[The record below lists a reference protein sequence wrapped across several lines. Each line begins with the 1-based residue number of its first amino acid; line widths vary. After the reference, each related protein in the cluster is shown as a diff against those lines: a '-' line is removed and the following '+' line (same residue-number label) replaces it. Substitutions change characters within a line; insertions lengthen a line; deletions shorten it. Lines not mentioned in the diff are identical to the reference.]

1 MDVPKRSDSPLGG
14 MRRKLGRQE
23 AEREQR
29 KRTRSLDRVA
39 EAFERRSRSLNRTN
53 RSWRKEAHLG
63 PSALPA
69 FRLSAEVR
77 GA

>member
-39 EAFERRSRSLNRTN
+39 EAFERRSRTLNRTN
-53 RSWRKEAHLG
+53 RSWRKKLTSGRA
-63 PSALPA
+63 PFPRSDSAQK
-69 FRLSAEVR
+69 
-77 GA
+77 